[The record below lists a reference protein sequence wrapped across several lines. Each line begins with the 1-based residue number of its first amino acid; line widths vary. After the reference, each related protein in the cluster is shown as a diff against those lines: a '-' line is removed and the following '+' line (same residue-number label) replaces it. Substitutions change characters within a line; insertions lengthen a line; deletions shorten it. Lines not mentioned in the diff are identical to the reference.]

1 MNLMKAIV
9 KQSPASND
17 FAFTRIP
24 IPEIC
29 ENEMLIHVKAI
40 GVGIHDG
47 YFLPANI
54 QYPYPIGIEAA
65 GVIVKT
71 GNNVTNFQ
79 EGERITFVS
88 MMQPKGGTWAEYA
101 VVADNSLIIPI
112 PEKMTFTE
120 AAAIPVAGNTALK
133 AFHSLQLKPNNTLF
147 IAGSSGAIGTFA
159 IQMAVDKECI
169 VAGSASKRN
178 HDYMTSLGA
187 SKVVDYNNPDW
198 IEEIKQWHPG
208 GVDAALAIQPN
219 TGITSME
226 VVKNGGQIISISG
239 DQLFSQ
245 RNITVEQLAYHI
257 DVKDELKQIM
267 NKINFGEF
275 KLVIEKVYPFE
286 NGIEALQKTNS
297 RRARGKVV
305 ITMP

>member
-1 MNLMKAIV
+1 MNRMKAIV
-9 KQSPASND
+9 KQSAASND
-17 FAFTRIP
+17 FVFTEIP
-24 IPEIC
+24 IPEIGG
-29 ENEMLIHVKAI
+29 NEILIRVKAI

-65 GVIVKT
+65 GIIEKT
-71 GNNVTNFQ
+71 GRNVTNFQ
-79 EGERITFVS
+79 EGDRVTFVS

-112 PEKMTFTE
+112 PEKMSFTE

-133 AFHSLQLKPNNTLF
+133 AFHSLQLKSNDTLF
-147 IAGSSGAIGTFA
+147 IAGSSGAIGTFS
-159 IQMAVDKECI
+159 IQMAV

-178 HDYMTSLGA
+178 HDYMISLGA
-187 SKVVDYNNPDW
+187 SKAVDYNDPDW
-198 IEEIKQWHPG
+198 IQQIKQWEPG

-226 VVKNGGQIISISG
+226 VVKNGGKVIPISG
-239 DQLFSQ
+239 DRIFSQ
-245 RNITVEQLAYHI
+245 RNITVVQLAYHI
-257 DVKDELKQIM
+257 DVKDDLKQIM
-267 NKINFGEF
+267 NKIVSGEF
-275 KLVIEKVYPFE
+275 KLVIEQTYKFE
-286 NGIEALQKTNS
+286 NGLEALQKTS
-297 RRARGKVV
+297 TRRARGKVV